1 MRLSGNASLPAVT
14 TPLLFASC
22 FATLVW
28 FCLESYA
35 RVKLNFNPS
44 SRPTRG
50 ANCYL
55 RRGKKKGDP
64 RRVILLFAMAFSRER
79 EKKTHVFA
87 PHAINA
93 GDVVGYF
100 TLVKSAYG
108 PLGRPDVLS
117 VAYFFDESNV
127 KFSPAGIRPGGRR
140 SSRVSFS
147 LIYSHVHI
155 NMWTNRVAN

>member
-1 MRLSGNASLPAVT
+1 MRLRLSGNASLPAVT

-28 FCLESYA
+28 FCLESYTP
-35 RVKLNFNPS
+35 VKLNFNPS
-44 SRPTRG
+44 SRPTRE
-50 ANCYL
+50 ANYYL
-55 RRGKKKGDP
+55 RRIEKKGDP
-64 RRVILLFAMAFSRER
+64 RRVILLFECERHSRAR
-79 EKKTHVFA
+79 KLTVCATRHKRDA
-87 PHAINA
+87 
-93 GDVVGYF
+93 VGYF

-108 PLGRPDVLS
+108 PLGRPDILS

-127 KFSPAGIRPGGRR
+127 EFSPAGIRPGDDR

-155 NMWTNRVAN
+155 NMQTNRVAN